1 MVDLGLGIIVLWP
14 WFNSGIN
21 QASMSALCDAED
33 LSCVEEG
40 SGPM

>member
-14 WFNSGIN
+14 WFNSGIK
-21 QASMSALCDAED
+21 QASISALCDAED
-33 LSCVEEG
+33 LSCVEES